1 LKAVPPNG
9 SKVALRVERVIAMR
23 ARGASLRLP
32 REQRGVTAIE
42 YAILAGIIA
51 SALVIVLG
59 LLGTELAAMF
69 DKIVAAFG

>member
-1 LKAVPPNG
+1 
-9 SKVALRVERVIAMR
+9 MR
-23 ARGASLRLP
+23 GQVMKRQWP

-59 LLGTELAAMF
+59 LLGAEVAAMF
-69 DKIVAAFG
+69 ERIVAAFR

>member
-1 LKAVPPNG
+1 M
-9 SKVALRVERVIAMR
+9 AMR
-23 ARGASLRLP
+23 VRVRRLRLP
-32 REQRGVTAIE
+32 REQRGATAIE

-69 DKIVAAFG
+69 DKIVAAFV

>member
-1 LKAVPPNG
+1 M
-9 SKVALRVERVIAMR
+9 AMR
-23 ARGASLRLP
+23 ARVRRLRLP

-59 LLGTELAAMF
+59 SLGTEVAAMF

>member
-1 LKAVPPNG
+1 VPSNG

-23 ARGASLRLP
+23 VRVARLRLP
-32 REQRGVTAIE
+32 RKQRGVTAIE

-51 SALVIVLG
+51 SALVVVVG
-59 LLGTELAAMF
+59 LLGIEVAVMF